1 MNITSVLLCS
11 NWKKRLDTS
20 AVLASGYDEK
30 GKTFKNRSKSVNV
43 QCQIIKV
50 FSVQTIMHI
59 EHTKGLTNYSKVVK
73 YSQKY
78 PICCQAA
85 FNSQLFPT
93 QSKHTHVC
101 ANSPHLVILQQGADS
116 PLLSVHFWA
125 AWNSSLPHLS
135 HHKHRLDKFKP
146 CSPVASAGEPR
157 VGLIIKVTF
166 PSIAE
171 TLVPKRR
178 NVTEDCKELL
188 FNVWQYIDWT
198 KEDETSSLKGYLLC
212 ITFT

>member
-20 AVLASGYDEK
+20 AVLASGYNEK

-59 EHTKGLTNYSKVVK
+59 EHNKGLTNYSKVVK

-85 FNSQLFPT
+85 FNSQLLPT
-93 QSKHTHVC
+93 QRKHTHVC
-101 ANSPHLVILQQGADS
+101 ANSPHLVILQLLSARCRFSTLKG
-116 PLLSVHFWA
+116 PLLGCMKQQS
-125 AWNSSLPHLS
+125 PTPLS
-135 HHKHRLDKFKP
+135 PQAQVRQIQALFSGSFCWRAQGGLNHKSNISQH
-146 CSPVASAGEPR
+146 C
-157 VGLIIKVTF
+157 
-166 PSIAE
+166 
-171 TLVPKRR
+171 
-178 NVTEDCKELL
+178 
-188 FNVWQYIDWT
+188 
-198 KEDETSSLKGYLLC
+198 
-212 ITFT
+212 